1 MDRQR
6 ISFTLG
12 NRLEE
17 LRKSKGLTHV
27 ALAKQ
32 LKEIYGIEV
41 SRDSLMAYEI
51 SSEFR
56 AKASKLPN
64 LGMRVEYLYCLA
76 DFYGVSIDYLLKKT
90 DIASSDIKIR
100 EVCEYIGLSENAVK
114 FLKYIGNDPDSEEKD
129 IMPLVLSLLLEN
141 YKFFQA
147 LSGLSMAC
155 RSAYRYHEPSDI
167 VAIEKFKND
176 HWPEIRQIGAEIWSA
191 SSTSDMFIYQANGR
205 LHECMEEVRSYFIPK
220 SNKTIPGADTPGTAI
235 GQQT

>member
-155 RSAYRYHEPSDI
+155 R
-167 VAIEKFKND
+167 
-176 HWPEIRQIGAEIWSA
+176 
-191 SSTSDMFIYQANGR
+191 
-205 LHECMEEVRSYFIPK
+205 
-220 SNKTIPGADTPGTAI
+220 
-235 GQQT
+235 